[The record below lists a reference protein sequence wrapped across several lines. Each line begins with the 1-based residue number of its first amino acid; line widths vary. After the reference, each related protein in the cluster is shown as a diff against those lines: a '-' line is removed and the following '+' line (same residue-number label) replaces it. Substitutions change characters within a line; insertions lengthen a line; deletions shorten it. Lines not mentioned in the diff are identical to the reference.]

1 MRAKDFHMKILHWV
15 KDGLEQKVAWF
26 ERDFCVTI
34 YKIIFWPTKFGEND
48 HTLRMISWYNIV
60 FVLHLNFFKY
70 ISII

>member
-15 KDGLEQKVAWF
+15 KGGLEQKVAWF

-48 HTLRMISWYNIV
+48 HTLRISWYNIV
-60 FVLHLNFFKY
+60 FVLHLNF
-70 ISII
+70 